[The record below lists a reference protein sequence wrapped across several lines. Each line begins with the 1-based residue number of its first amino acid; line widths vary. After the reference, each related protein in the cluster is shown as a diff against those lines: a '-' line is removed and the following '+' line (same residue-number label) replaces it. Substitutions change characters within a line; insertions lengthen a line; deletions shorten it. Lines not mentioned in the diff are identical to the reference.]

1 MERFSK
7 AYEVLGA
14 DVGADQDEV
23 KRAFRKLAFKY
34 HPDLNSSPAAHEKF
48 MNVQKAY
55 EIIITAEK
63 TFSDLEEPKTPKW
76 KSRDRDKQKITRQEA
91 IRNARETAQRLD
103 RLQLQKEAKH
113 FAHFK
118 KTIFYPWTITMVH
131 VSLLFFLL
139 IGADAFLLTETHS
152 GYVTNKMA
160 KTTNILGNQYVTGY
174 SVEFNSGD
182 IVSVSRGAGEL
193 LTKDSHVSFA
203 KSFIFHDI
211 PKVYVVNKHFKEFV
225 LNTFN
230 KPPYLF
236 FLLFLVVP
244 MLLYYVDRPSAV
256 FYAAGAFA
264 RYAIIIFIVS
274 YMIF

>member
-1 MERFSK
+1 MQRFSK
-7 AYEVLGA
+7 AYEVLGLE
-14 DVGADQDEV
+14 VGADRDEV

-34 HPDLNSSPAAHEKF
+34 HPDLNASPKAHEMF
-48 MNVQKAY
+48 LNVQKAY

-63 TFSDLEEPKTPKW
+63 TFAEGEEAPAPKR

-91 IRNARETAQRLD
+91 IRKARETSQRLD
-103 RLQLQKEAKH
+103 RLQLQKEARH

-118 KTIFYPWTITMVH
+118 KTIYYPWTIAMVH

-152 GYVTNKMA
+152 GYVTNKMIE
-160 KTTNILGNQYVTGY
+160 TTNILGNQYVTGY

-182 IVSVSRGAGEL
+182 VVSVSRGAGEL

-211 PKVYVVNKHFKEFV
+211 PKVYVVNKDFKEFV

-236 FLLFLVVP
+236 FLLFLAVP
-244 MLLYYVDRPSAV
+244 MLLYYVERPSAV

-264 RYAIIIFIVS
+264 RYAIIIFIVG
-274 YMIF
+274 YMVF

>member
-1 MERFSK
+1 MQRFSK
-7 AYEVLGA
+7 AYEVLGLEE
-14 DVGADQDEV
+14 GADRDEV

-34 HPDLNSSPAAHEKF
+34 HPDLNASPKAHEKF
-48 MNVQKAY
+48 LNVQKAY

-63 TFSDLEEPKTPKW
+63 TFSDLEEPRTPKW
-76 KSRDRDKQKITRQEA
+76 KSRDRDKQKISRQEA
-91 IRNARETAQRLD
+91 IRKARKRAQRLD

-118 KTIFYPWTITMVH
+118 KTIYYPWTIAMVH

-139 IGADAFLLTETHS
+139 IGADAFLLTDTHS

-160 KTTNILGNQYVTGY
+160 ETANILGNQYVTGY

-182 IVSVSRGAGEL
+182 VVSVSRGAGEQL
-193 LTKDSHVSFA
+193 KQDSHVSFA
-203 KSFIFHDI
+203 KSLIFHDI
-211 PKVYVVNKHFKEFV
+211 PKIYVVNKDLKEFAI
-225 LNTFN
+225 NTFN

-236 FLLFLVVP
+236 FLLFLAVP

-274 YMIF
+274 YMVF

>member
-1 MERFSK
+1 MQRFSK
-7 AYEVLGA
+7 AYEVLGVE
-14 DVGADQDEV
+14 VGADRDEV

-34 HPDLNSSPAAHEKF
+34 HPDLNASPKAHEMF
-48 MNVQKAY
+48 LNVQKAY

-63 TFSDLEEPKTPKW
+63 TFAEGEEAPAPKR

-91 IRNARETAQRLD
+91 IRKARETSQRLD
-103 RLQLQKEAKH
+103 RLQLQKEARH

-118 KTIFYPWTITMVH
+118 KTIYYPWTIAMVH

-152 GYVTNKMA
+152 GYVTNKMIE
-160 KTTNILGNQYVTGY
+160 TTNILGNQYVTGY

-182 IVSVSRGAGEL
+182 VVSVSRGAGEL

-211 PKVYVVNKHFKEFV
+211 PKVYVVNKDFKEFV

-230 KPPYLF
+230 KPPHLF

-264 RYAIIIFIVS
+264 RYAIIIFIVG
-274 YMIF
+274 YMVF